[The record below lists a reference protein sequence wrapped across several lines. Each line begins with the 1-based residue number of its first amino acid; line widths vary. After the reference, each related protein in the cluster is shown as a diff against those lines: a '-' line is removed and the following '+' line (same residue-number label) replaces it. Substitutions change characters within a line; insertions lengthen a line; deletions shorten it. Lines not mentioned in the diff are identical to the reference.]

1 MKKSFFKRVMS
12 SVCATAMLFGTVAGV
27 TKPVSAAGATLGYWP
42 EPLEI
47 SNEYYYQNQT
57 LQPYGACFQIDE
69 LKNWSP
75 DNDPDA
81 RYNRGAIELKERW
94 MGPNVNPLASRDA
107 KIMPLAMGN
116 ARASQAP
123 SQGGDGDFVYAF
135 NNYQY
140 VDIYNFWGG
149 SSGEGPIAIPS
160 PELIDAGHRNG
171 VPVTGTIFLPWGDGA
186 YGTQFVSDMVEKD
199 ENGHF
204 PAADKLVEIAQYY
217 GFDGYIF
224 NAESGTGVA
233 GFKEFLA
240 YIQEIKPD
248 HFTIT
253 WYNGSG
259 SVGTGSIKSW
269 MQDGDTRIT
278 DEWWLDMSGGGYMD
292 GSIQAAQATGVNPWN
307 IHSTWEYWPMSENA
321 KGGRYQ
327 TRLDENGMLKC
338 SLGIL
343 APTSS
348 LTSATSSDDF
358 INVWDQKLWVSPDL
372 DPSSTYRPDSE
383 FCGFS
388 HLVADRTPV
397 IGTDFVTN
405 FTTGNGYKFYEDGQV
420 VGKEDGWY
428 NRSLTD
434 VLPTWRWI
442 IDSEGQKLNAKIDFD
457 DAWQAGTSM
466 KLYGAMD
473 AGKSNHVKLYSSQLE
488 ITSESQFSMVYK
500 APKAGVSVELGLC
513 FGETYDTENFKFYP
527 LTTTADGQW
536 NTSTIDL
543 SEDAG
548 KTAIAISLRL
558 TSEEG
563 VSDYALN
570 VGQMAFTTHQ
580 TAPEATAKVTLDE
593 VIYPS
598 DKIMEARV
606 YWEKAEDAFM
616 YRIYRTFADGHKEF
630 VGATPSDALYLGS
643 LDRDGSESACTFE
656 ITSYSENGVKG
667 GTQTFSIDWPAEV
680 ENGFVPV
687 HDDGPNLALK
697 RPAVANAA
705 STDDGSVHL
714 LVDGVIANSKWCTT
728 ATRGWAV
735 IDLGE
740 NKTIQRWEVWH
751 ANCPGA
757 GESPD
762 MNTVDFDLQYAAD
775 DGHALLTGDD
785 AASRAHVNSLSFT
798 VADRVTNNKQDI
810 TDRNLAEPIQARY
823 IKLNVTRSDNSAWHA
838 IRIYEFKLYEEPGI
852 NNTASPYAR
861 NVTVKNNAGATD
873 TVVVD
878 NVIMKYSSGTYGDK
892 NGTFHEDTGK
902 VRLFTDLT
910 SEEPIAVA
918 KATQPNESYKQRG
931 VGIAK
936 FEGLELN
943 PEGGRLFYD
952 VLDGSGTEVTHS
964 RRASIYYAPEAGAP
978 SNEPASVTLA
988 RTTAGVQLRK
998 QYATLTAT
1006 GVEEGATLK
1015 IFASADAQS
1024 PILHTLPAGSD
1035 GVISQSRVPLEKDG
1049 GTIYYEVHKEGKPD
1063 SQRYAVAYG
1072 DPMELPADLAG
1083 LRELVG
1089 KCEAVNEADCVSAT
1103 WTAFAEKLAA
1113 AKAIVETTARTAATA
1128 AQAEA
1133 ARADLLKA
1141 YADLRYKGSTQR
1153 LGELCASFEPVYQES
1168 QYTKESFNVYQNALN
1183 AAKAAVAANDS
1194 SNYELEQ
1201 LRIALEDAIRGLV
1214 VYSEVTITD
1223 VQVTPATASVPQG
1236 GTQQF
1241 TAKVTG
1247 TGSFSQAVKWSLAG
1261 SINEGTSLSETGL
1274 LTVAADEQVGA
1285 TLTIWAVSLDD
1296 ETKMANAT
1304 VTVTEKSVDP
1314 TDPTDPTDPSEPGEL
1329 DEETNVALNAEVIA
1343 YNGNNLGGEAGP
1355 EKLFDGAMSDPD
1367 TDKWCVDGKNM
1378 WVAFDI
1384 GVEKNLGKAIL
1395 YHAGANNEYT
1405 PSPGAINTAAYE
1417 FYTLNTEKITVEEL
1431 LAKTYEERTTL
1442 LADNSYWT
1450 LLASRTNNTEDITID
1465 DLDASGAR
1473 IFKINVSDTD
1483 STNWGDCVRMYELE
1497 LYAYKEVAKSEL
1509 LTEDVSILGT
1519 GVAAV
1524 AGEEPEMAFD
1534 HDYSTKWCSEKTP
1547 NWIAFDV
1554 KDTAYADRL
1563 KVTHAGGGTE
1573 PEDERFNTNDFTLE
1587 VLNPE
1592 KYTDADFLALSQ
1604 AEQATV
1610 MADDANWVV
1619 LKSYT
1624 GNEENVTDDPV
1635 ESQIAS
1641 RIYRLKVTD
1650 GDDNWW
1656 NGPDTIRIFEIELY
1670 GKKTTA
1676 PQPVEKVGI
1685 TIDPTELTVNSNPGQ
1700 KGQFTAT
1707 VTGSDDVTV
1716 TWSISGNTSAETM
1729 IENGQLFLGMDE
1741 TAKVMTVTA
1750 TANADPSKSASAT
1763 VYVEDVVHNITIY
1776 NMTNGTVTAD
1786 PAQAT
1791 KGTLVTLTVLPDEGY
1806 VLKEG
1811 SLKVNGAPIEG
1822 TTFTMPDEDVVITA
1836 EFELEPAEDLLAAA
1850 RAAQKA
1856 AEEAQKKAEEAQK
1869 AAEAAQKAAEEA
1881 AASTAEDKAAA
1892 EAAKAAAEAA
1902 QAKAEAA
1909 QRAAEAAQT
1918 AAETAAQAA
1927 EASNLAAAQ
1936 EAAKAAEEALKAAQE
1951 ASNAARSAEAA
1962 AEAQRAAQAAQ
1973 AKAEEAQAKAEEAQ
1987 KAAEE
1992 AAASAAEDKTAAE
2005 AARVKAEE
2013 AQAQAEAAQAA
2024 AETAKTAAEAAS
2036 AAAEQFQLA
2045 AAEEARKSAE
2055 EAAKSA
2061 ASAAAAAQSAA
2072 QAAEAMVKA
2081 QAAQAAAEAAAKTAE
2096 EAQKKAEEA
2105 QTKAEEAAQS
2115 SAEDKEA
2122 AEKAAQE
2129 AKAAKEAAEN
2139 AQKSAEEAKRA
2150 AQTAKEAAEN
2160 ANVEAAAAAALAAE
2174 YAQKVTET
2182 YNEIVKIKAEMVEF
2196 LAEAQ
2201 KAAEQA
2207 EAERKAAEE
2216 ARKKAEEAAL
2226 QSGKYHALIVLST
2239 YADKN
2244 DYAPTQQEAL
2254 AAAIQVGKEAIDAAA
2269 TLEEVEEA
2277 LAAAK
2282 AAIDSIPTLA
2292 ELMPFTDV
2300 KEDAWYYEAVLYAMQ
2315 EGYFKGVTATTFAP
2329 ESKLSRAMAVTVLYR
2344 MAGEPE
2350 VTGTV
2355 TFTDVKE
2362 DAYYYQALVW
2372 AVENGI
2378 TTGMDDT
2385 RFAPN
2390 ANVTREQMVTF
2401 LYRYA
2406 KTNGA
2411 DVSKQADLSQYRD
2424 VKQVS
2429 EYAEEAMAWAVGSGI
2444 LQGMEQ
2450 NLLAPRGTATRAQ
2463 AAAIL
2468 MRYSELA

>member
-1 MKKSFFKRVMS
+1 
-12 SVCATAMLFGTVAGV
+12 MLFGTVAGV

-81 RYNRGAIELKERW
+81 RYNRGAIALKERW

-171 VPVTGTIFLPWGDGA
+171 VPVTGTIFLPWGDPT
-186 YGTQFVSDMVEKD
+186 YGNQFVREMVEKD
-199 ENGHF
+199 ANGHF

-248 HFTIT
+248 NFTIT

-259 SVGTGSIKSW
+259 SVGTGSIQSW

-292 GSIQAAQATGVNPWN
+292 SSIAAAQQTGVNPWN
-307 IHSTWEYWPMSENA
+307 IHSTWEYWPMSGNA

-327 TRLDENGMLKC
+327 TRLDENGILKC

-358 INVWDQKLWVSPDL
+358 INIWDQKLWVSPDL
-372 DPSSTYRPDSE
+372 DPSSTYRPSSE

-488 ITSESQFSMVYK
+488 ITAETQFSMVYK

-563 VSDYALN
+563 VTDYALN
-570 VGQMAFTTHQ
+570 VGQMAFTTHE

-593 VIYPS
+593 VIYPT
-598 DKIMEARV
+598 DKTMEARV
-606 YWEKAEDAFM
+606 YWEKAEHAFM

-643 LDRDGSESACTFE
+643 LNRDGSESACTFE

-667 GTQTFSIDWPAEV
+667 GTQTFSIAWPAEV

-705 STDDGSVHL
+705 ATDDGSVHL

-762 MNTVDFDLQYAAD
+762 MNTVDFDLQYAVD

-852 NNTASPYAR
+852 DNTASPYER

-873 TVVVD
+873 TVVMD

-964 RRASIYYAPEAGAP
+964 RRASIYYAPEAGTP

-1006 GVEEGATLK
+1006 GVEEGAALK

-1035 GVISQSRVPLEKDG
+1035 GIISQSRVPLEKDG

-1063 SQRYAVAYG
+1063 SQRYAVTY
-1072 DPMELPADLAG
+1072 
-1083 LRELVG
+1083 
-1089 KCEAVNEADCVSAT
+1089 
-1103 WTAFAEKLAA
+1103 
-1113 AKAIVETTARTAATA
+1113 
-1128 AQAEA
+1128 
-1133 ARADLLKA
+1133 
-1141 YADLRYKGSTQR
+1141 
-1153 LGELCASFEPVYQES
+1153 
-1168 QYTKESFNVYQNALN
+1168 
-1183 AAKAAVAANDS
+1183 
-1194 SNYELEQ
+1194 
-1201 LRIALEDAIRGLV
+1201 
-1214 VYSEVTITD
+1214 
-1223 VQVTPATASVPQG
+1223 
-1236 GTQQF
+1236 
-1241 TAKVTG
+1241 
-1247 TGSFSQAVKWSLAG
+1247 
-1261 SINEGTSLSETGL
+1261 
-1274 LTVAADEQVGA
+1274 
-1285 TLTIWAVSLDD
+1285 
-1296 ETKMANAT
+1296 
-1304 VTVTEKSVDP
+1304 
-1314 TDPTDPTDPSEPGEL
+1314 
-1329 DEETNVALNAEVIA
+1329 VI
-1343 YNGNNLGGEAGP
+1343 
-1355 EKLFDGAMSDPD
+1355 
-1367 TDKWCVDGKNM
+1367 
-1378 WVAFDI
+1378 
-1384 GVEKNLGKAIL
+1384 
-1395 YHAGANNEYT
+1395 
-1405 PSPGAINTAAYE
+1405 
-1417 FYTLNTEKITVEEL
+1417 
-1431 LAKTYEERTTL
+1431 
-1442 LADNSYWT
+1442 
-1450 LLASRTNNTEDITID
+1450 
-1465 DLDASGAR
+1465 
-1473 IFKINVSDTD
+1473 
-1483 STNWGDCVRMYELE
+1483 
-1497 LYAYKEVAKSEL
+1497 
-1509 LTEDVSILGT
+1509 
-1519 GVAAV
+1519 
-1524 AGEEPEMAFD
+1524 
-1534 HDYSTKWCSEKTP
+1534 
-1547 NWIAFDV
+1547 
-1554 KDTAYADRL
+1554 
-1563 KVTHAGGGTE
+1563 
-1573 PEDERFNTNDFTLE
+1573 
-1587 VLNPE
+1587 
-1592 KYTDADFLALSQ
+1592 Q
-1604 AEQATV
+1604 
-1610 MADDANWVV
+1610 
-1619 LKSYT
+1619 
-1624 GNEENVTDDPV
+1624 
-1635 ESQIAS
+1635 
-1641 RIYRLKVTD
+1641 
-1650 GDDNWW
+1650 
-1656 NGPDTIRIFEIELY
+1656 
-1670 GKKTTA
+1670 
-1676 PQPVEKVGI
+1676 
-1685 TIDPTELTVNSNPGQ
+1685 
-1700 KGQFTAT
+1700 
-1707 VTGSDDVTV
+1707 
-1716 TWSISGNTSAETM
+1716 
-1729 IENGQLFLGMDE
+1729 
-1741 TAKVMTVTA
+1741 
-1750 TANADPSKSASAT
+1750 
-1763 VYVEDVVHNITIY
+1763 
-1776 NMTNGTVTAD
+1776 
-1786 PAQAT
+1786 
-1791 KGTLVTLTVLPDEGY
+1791 
-1806 VLKEG
+1806 
-1811 SLKVNGAPIEG
+1811 
-1822 TTFTMPDEDVVITA
+1822 
-1836 EFELEPAEDLLAAA
+1836 
-1850 RAAQKA
+1850 
-1856 AEEAQKKAEEAQK
+1856 
-1869 AAEAAQKAAEEA
+1869 
-1881 AASTAEDKAAA
+1881 
-1892 EAAKAAAEAA
+1892 
-1902 QAKAEAA
+1902 
-1909 QRAAEAAQT
+1909 
-1918 AAETAAQAA
+1918 
-1927 EASNLAAAQ
+1927 
-1936 EAAKAAEEALKAAQE
+1936 
-1951 ASNAARSAEAA
+1951 
-1962 AEAQRAAQAAQ
+1962 
-1973 AKAEEAQAKAEEAQ
+1973 
-1987 KAAEE
+1987 
-1992 AAASAAEDKTAAE
+1992 
-2005 AARVKAEE
+2005 
-2013 AQAQAEAAQAA
+2013 
-2024 AETAKTAAEAAS
+2024 
-2036 AAAEQFQLA
+2036 
-2045 AAEEARKSAE
+2045 
-2055 EAAKSA
+2055 
-2061 ASAAAAAQSAA
+2061 
-2072 QAAEAMVKA
+2072 
-2081 QAAQAAAEAAAKTAE
+2081 
-2096 EAQKKAEEA
+2096 
-2105 QTKAEEAAQS
+2105 
-2115 SAEDKEA
+2115 
-2122 AEKAAQE
+2122 
-2129 AKAAKEAAEN
+2129 
-2139 AQKSAEEAKRA
+2139 
-2150 AQTAKEAAEN
+2150 
-2160 ANVEAAAAAALAAE
+2160 
-2174 YAQKVTET
+2174 
-2182 YNEIVKIKAEMVEF
+2182 
-2196 LAEAQ
+2196 
-2201 KAAEQA
+2201 
-2207 EAERKAAEE
+2207 
-2216 ARKKAEEAAL
+2216 
-2226 QSGKYHALIVLST
+2226 
-2239 YADKN
+2239 
-2244 DYAPTQQEAL
+2244 
-2254 AAAIQVGKEAIDAAA
+2254 
-2269 TLEEVEEA
+2269 
-2277 LAAAK
+2277 
-2282 AAIDSIPTLA
+2282 
-2292 ELMPFTDV
+2292 
-2300 KEDAWYYEAVLYAMQ
+2300 
-2315 EGYFKGVTATTFAP
+2315 
-2329 ESKLSRAMAVTVLYR
+2329 
-2344 MAGEPE
+2344 
-2350 VTGTV
+2350 
-2355 TFTDVKE
+2355 
-2362 DAYYYQALVW
+2362 
-2372 AVENGI
+2372 
-2378 TTGMDDT
+2378 
-2385 RFAPN
+2385 
-2390 ANVTREQMVTF
+2390 
-2401 LYRYA
+2401 
-2406 KTNGA
+2406 
-2411 DVSKQADLSQYRD
+2411 
-2424 VKQVS
+2424 
-2429 EYAEEAMAWAVGSGI
+2429 
-2444 LQGMEQ
+2444 
-2450 NLLAPRGTATRAQ
+2450 
-2463 AAAIL
+2463 
-2468 MRYSELA
+2468 